1 MHQHPVPSQP
11 HPDDLARVSE
21 VFKALSEPIRV
32 QLVLLLTGGERGVT
46 GLVETLG
53 QPQSTVSRHL
63 ALLRGADLVKTRREG
78 PSVHYRLADTHVGH
92 LVREAFS
99 HAQHERLGLPD
110 HPATDTVKEHVQ

>member
-1 MHQHPVPSQP
+1 MHQHPVPASA
-11 HPDDLARVSE
+11 HPDDLTRVSE

-32 QLVLLLTGGERGVT
+32 QLVLLLTGEERNVM
-46 GLVETLG
+46 GLVDALG

-63 ALLRGADLVKTRREG
+63 ALLRTTDLVKTRREG
-78 PSVHYRLADTHVGH
+78 TSVYYRLADTHVAR

-110 HPATDTVKEHVQ
+110 HPAADPVQGLVP

>member
-1 MHQHPVPSQP
+1 MHQHPVPALP

-32 QLVLLLTGGERGVT
+32 QLILLLTGGERSVMA
-46 GLVETLG
+46 LVEALD

-63 ALLRGADLVKTRREG
+63 ALLRSADLVKTRREG
-78 PSVHYRLADTHVGH
+78 PSVYYRLADTHVAC
-92 LVREAFS
+92 LVQEAFS

-110 HPATDTVKEHVQ
+110 HPAANPVKGSVQ

>member
-1 MHQHPVPSQP
+1 MHQHPVPSVP
-11 HPDDLARVSE
+11 HPDDLNRVTA

-32 QLVLLLTGGERGVT
+32 QLILLITGEERNVT
-46 GLVETLG
+46 HLAAALN

-63 ALLRGADLVKTRREG
+63 ALLRTAHLVQTRREG
-78 PSVHYRLADTHVGH
+78 TSVYYRLADAHLSR

-110 HPATDTVKEHVQ
+110 HPVVNTVTGSMR